1 MSLNAQVLAFA
12 GSSTSRKEML
22 MQFDHL
28 NPESEDAVRHLETE
42 GHYRVLRA
50 VPKPFSSMPD
60 NGATPPG
67 RCVAIVDMETSGLD
81 PDRDKII
88 ELAVMLVF
96 VDNNGDVTGYAKPV
110 SWLEDPG
117 IPLEPDITMLTGLA
131 NHHLVGHQIPD
142 EFVVG
147 MLDRADLLVAHNCS
161 FEIDWLER
169 RYPSIAG
176 KPWACSMRD
185 IPWLKL
191 GLDGRAQTALLM
203 QHGWFSDAHRAAA
216 DVWSLFVLL
225 NETRSG
231 WLKGKP
237 RTHLQ
242 RLLKAAD
249 TDTVMVEAR
258 GAPFSA
264 KDRLKSRGYRWYAG
278 PPKFWAKEIDA
289 IAVEHEQTWFQIEG
303 LPEPSL
309 RTITASER
317 HR

>member
-176 KPWACSMRD
+176 KPWARSMRD

-303 LPEPSL
+303 LPEPSI